1 MEVIIR
7 NKKLYFILL
16 LLLIGLSWSSPAA
29 RALTWPEALELAAAN
44 NDQIKSAQKQ
54 LDASQ
59 WSYYKAY
66 GNFLPQISASASAG
80 NSVSGGAGSDRYSY
94 GISASQTLFKGLNN
108 YYNLRSAELDLAY
121 DRLNL
126 QKTKSDIFYSTRLGF
141 IDLFLSQQAVE
152 VQQQIKK
159 DREENA
165 RMIKLLYD
173 SGKEDKGNYLRTQAQ
188 LAEAEHNVSAARRQ
202 LELAQL
208 KLDQLIGCG
217 TVAAED
223 PGEANPV
230 AAPDLDRLTKDS
242 LSYRLAANQLE
253 QAKVSNDKTLGEYL
267 PSLSLSAGWQKSG
280 SSWPPEASSRSWSLS
295 ASLPI
300 FPGGTNIADSF
311 INGLLLEKAKA
322 DLAQSQKDIYYSI
335 KQAYIDLE
343 DRIEAYSI
351 QKLYLAAAQERSRI
365 SQVKYLNGLAS
376 YNDWDQ
382 IQTDY
387 VNSRN
392 SLLNSSS
399 QALTAEA
406 DWYRSYGE
414 WVK

>member
-1 MEVIIR
+1 MKRRYMGIFGSI
-7 NKKLYFILL
+7 FIWLFSVAIL
-16 LLLIGLSWSSPAA
+16 FPSTA
-29 RALTWPEALELAAAN
+29 RALTWPEALALAEQN
-44 NDQIKSAQKQ
+44 NVQVKSAQKQ
-54 LDASQ
+54 VEASQ

-66 GNFLPQISASASAG
+66 GNFLPQVSASASAG
-80 NSVSGGAGSDRYSY
+80 GSLSGSGSERYSY
-94 GISASQTLFKGLNN
+94 GISASQTLFKGLGN

-126 QKTKSDIFYSTRLGF
+126 QKAQADVFYAVRLGF
-141 IDLFLSQQAVE
+141 VALFLAQQDVE
-152 VQQQIKK
+152 VQQQIKD
-159 DREENA
+159 DRDKNA

-188 LAEAEHNVSAARRQ
+188 LAEAEHDVLAAKRQ

-217 TVAAED
+217 AVTADD
-223 PGEANPV
+223 PGEAKPV
-230 AAPDLDRLTKDS
+230 AAPDLDQLTKNS
-242 LSYRLAANQLE
+242 LSYQMAANQLE
-253 QAKVSNDKTLGEYL
+253 QAQINNDKTIGEYL
-267 PSLSLSAGWQKSG
+267 PSLTLSAGWQKSG

-311 INGLLLEKAKA
+311 INGLLLAKA
-322 DLAQSQKDIYYSI
+322 REDMAQSQKDAYYNI

-343 DRIEAYSI
+343 DRIEAYSV
-351 QKLYLAAAQERSRI
+351 QKLFLAAAQERARI
-365 SQVKYLNGLAS
+365 SQVKYLNGLSS

-387 VNSRN
+387 VGSRN